1 MKKTKIL
8 IQALLLTVGVAFT
21 SCDDLFEPA
30 IENHLGFEYMY
41 DNPDYA
47 DAVLGNAYTRLPNG
61 SYNFSDVATDD
72 AVSNDN
78 NGDNKNT
85 NYYKFR
91 KLNVEGNW
99 KSNNNPLERW
109 RDCRAAIQYI
119 NLFLENIDKIKFN
132 SDEKINAMYKKRYL
146 GEAHGLRAIYMY
158 YLLQA
163 HGGYD
168 ANGNLLGVPILTEST
183 TVDSDHASLEVRAS
197 FADCMKA
204 LKADAEK
211 AIQLLPLDYKDKG
224 SDATEVDIDGKKVA
238 VTGPEYDRVFG
249 ENFAGRISG
258 RIMRAVLAQASILA
272 ASPAFNAQSGEK
284 WEDACKYAQTVL
296 DLNGGVGG
304 IDPTGNTWYCNTKY
318 IDDTLKAA
326 KCPKEVLWRTESSS
340 NNDLETNNFPP
351 SLYGKGRINP
361 TQNIVDAFPM
371 LANGRPISDAKS
383 GFDAANPYD
392 GRDPR
397 LALYVLYN
405 GQKAGNANTAIN
417 TQADDK
423 KDGLKGEVEKAT
435 LTGYYM
441 RKLLRQDINLEP
453 TVNSKQKHYTPRI
466 RYTELYLDFA
476 EAANEAYGPTANP
489 DGCTYSAYDV
499 IKALRKRAGIV
510 NDEYLEECKADKDK
524 MRELIRNER
533 RLELCFEGFR
543 FWDLRRWKANLN
555 ETAKGVSITVVEG
568 KPQYEYFD
576 VETRNYKENAYY
588 GPIPY
593 NDVLNFPSLVQNAGW

>member
-8 IQALLLTVGVAFT
+8 IQALLLTAGVAFT

-47 DAVLGNAYTRLPNG
+47 DGVLGNAYTRLPNA
-61 SYNFSDVATDD
+61 SYSFSDVATDD
-72 AVSNDN
+72 AVSNATADSQT
-78 NGDNKNT
+78 GS
-85 NYYKFR
+85 YLSYK
-91 KLNVEGNW
+91 KMTADGNW

-109 RDCRAAIQYI
+109 RNCRAAIQYI

-132 SDEKINAMYKKRYL
+132 SDEKINAMYRQRYL

-183 TVDSDHASLEVRAS
+183 NIDSDHASLEVRAS

-204 LKADAEK
+204 LKEDANK
-211 AIQLLPLDYKDKG
+211 AIKLLPLDYKDRG
-224 SDATEVDIDGKKVA
+224 TEASEVEIDGKKFT

-272 ASPAFNAQSGEK
+272 ASPAFNAQSGETWK
-284 WEDACKYAQTVL
+284 DACKYAQTVL
-296 DLNGGVGG
+296 DLNGGVDG
-304 IDPTGNTWYCNTKY
+304 IDPDGNTWYCNTKY
-318 IDDTLKAA
+318 IDDSIKAA
-326 KCPKEVLWRTESSS
+326 KCPKEVLWRTESGS
-340 NNDLETNNFPP
+340 NNDLEAQNYPP
-351 SLYGKGRINP
+351 SIYGKGRVNP
-361 TQNIVDAFPM
+361 TQNLVDAFPM
-371 LANGRPISDAKS
+371 VENGRPISDPRS

-397 LALYVLYN
+397 LAQYVLYN

-423 KDGLKGEVEKAT
+423 KDGLMGEVEKAT
-435 LTGYYM
+435 VTGYYM
-441 RKLLRQDINLEP
+441 RKLLRQDINLDP

-489 DGCTYSAYDV
+489 EGCTYSAYDV
-499 IKALRKRAGIV
+499 IKSLRERAGII
-510 NDEYLEECKADKDK
+510 NDEYLEECKGDQDK

-568 KPQYEYFD
+568 KPQYNYFD
-576 VETRNYKENAYY
+576 VETRNYKECGYY
-588 GPIPY
+588 GPVPY
-593 NDVLNFPSLVQNAGW
+593 SEVLNFPSLVQNAGW